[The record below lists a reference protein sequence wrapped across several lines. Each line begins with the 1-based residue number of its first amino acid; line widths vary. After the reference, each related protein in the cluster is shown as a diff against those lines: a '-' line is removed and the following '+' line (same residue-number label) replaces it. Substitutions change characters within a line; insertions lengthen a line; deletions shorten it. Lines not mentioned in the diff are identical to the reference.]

1 MLHQLHIN
9 PTALL
14 RVRWGGALVAASGRS
29 ASTHAPSKRVRRVYL
44 IFVVAFRMQFR
55 MFSHA
60 DWRGP
65 RAVVSQLLFLLALL
79 LLRRCCESLRG
90 RRPSPSPPPLSMN
103 LFCRFGP
110 KSFRAARA
118 RIARRGVVVL
128 PCPQWKIC

>member
-1 MLHQLHIN
+1 M
-9 PTALL
+9 
-14 RVRWGGALVAASGRS
+14 
-29 ASTHAPSKRVRRVYL
+29 RRVYL

-79 LLRRCCESLRG
+79 LLRR
-90 RRPSPSPPPLSMN
+90 RPSPTPPPLSMN

-118 RIARRGVVVL
+118 RIARRGVVVH